1 MGAIMADQWEVAEEM
16 LDFAAL
22 QSNPIDEEGSE
33 LERLLEEEYNG
44 YDGDLGYEEPTM
56 LVAALA
62 SARLDCSGDA
72 NGGGSS
78 DGASGSDTRQGS
90 SSSVTQRR
98 PHEEATL
105 GEVIPSMPGGP
116 ALARAAAA
124 TWPPTYAQ
132 FHSPKMSCPTLDVRV
147 VFTKSLT
154 LFSVAPEPSVVIV
167 VNPFPT
173 RLYYSI
179 TGGGVPPASAPEAPG
194 YRS

>member
-1 MGAIMADQWEVAEEM
+1 MADQWEVAEEM

-62 SARLDCSGDA
+62 SARLDSSGDA
-72 NGGGSS
+72 NAHGDGGGSS
-78 DGASGSDTRQGS
+78 DGASGSGTHQGS

-132 FHSPKMSCPTLDVRV
+132 FHSPKMSCPTLDVRE

-154 LFSVAPEPSVVIV
+154 LFSVHLSLVLLLLLTL
-167 VNPFPT
+167 FP
-173 RLYYSI
+173 RVHSYLK
-179 TGGGVPPASAPEAPG
+179 P
-194 YRS
+194 